1 MKSGEQVKDSKLS
14 TSVEFNT
21 AKDFKHNNITV
32 PSYSDQNRQPSA
44 LNGEDLN
51 DAMVLLNDL
60 LIATA
65 AFYPQPYDQKHL
77 PNNIALKLYRWL
89 CTLINYPWNL
99 FSYAANV

>member
-21 AKDFKHNNITV
+21 ANDFKHNNITV

-65 AFYPQPYDQKHL
+65 AFYPQPYDQKNL
-77 PNNIALKLYRWL
+77 PNNIALKLYR
-89 CTLINYPWNL
+89 
-99 FSYAANV
+99 